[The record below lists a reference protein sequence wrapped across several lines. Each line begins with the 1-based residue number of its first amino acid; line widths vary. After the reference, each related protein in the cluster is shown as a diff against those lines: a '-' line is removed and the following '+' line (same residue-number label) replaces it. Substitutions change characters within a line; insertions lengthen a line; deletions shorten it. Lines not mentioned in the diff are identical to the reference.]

1 MQKEINKAS
10 TYLPKV
16 KKLEK
21 DLELIDGNDD
31 AEIDNLPKHLKEAI
45 QTTKEAIKKKCLN
58 SVASKIKNLRQAFIL
73 SVLLLGVRVRP
84 PILS

>member
-45 QTTKEAIKKKCLN
+45 QTTKEAIKKK
-58 SVASKIKNLRQAFIL
+58 
-73 SVLLLGVRVRP
+73 
-84 PILS
+84 